1 MEHMDHM
8 PFIVG
13 SYAAAAAV
21 IAILIGWVML
31 DFRAQRRALAELEM
45 RGITRRSSGAA
56 SRPEDQAKEHTKEQ
70 TMEQAGEQ
78 A

>member
-21 IAILIGWVML
+21 IAVLIGWVML

-45 RGITRRSSGAA
+45 RGVTRRSAGAA
-56 SRPEDQAKEHTKEQ
+56 SRPEEPGTTKEQ
-70 TMEQAGEQ
+70 TMEQAGGQ